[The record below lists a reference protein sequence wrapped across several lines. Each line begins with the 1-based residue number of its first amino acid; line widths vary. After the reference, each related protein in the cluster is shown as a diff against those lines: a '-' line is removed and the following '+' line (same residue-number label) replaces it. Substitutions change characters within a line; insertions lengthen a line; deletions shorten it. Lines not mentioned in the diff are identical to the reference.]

1 MPSNAELS
9 CLLASVACVE
19 RLTVNGRLRNRIYCR
34 DSPGD
39 TYERI
44 LLRAGEPMHFTD
56 ICAATRKV
64 VRRSKPINP
73 KVVAVQLAADP
84 RFTAMA
90 HSGYWALSVWPDLE
104 TRNIT
109 DIAAA
114 MLAGA
119 KGPMEVRTLSN
130 LIARRRPVA
139 PKSVTASLHR
149 DSRFKRVGPG
159 IWTMV
164 DRTTLGT

>member
-1 MPSNAELS
+1 MA
-9 CLLASVACVE
+9 AYA
-19 RLTVNGRLRNRIYCR
+19 NRIYCR

-56 ICAATRKV
+56 IWAATRKV

-90 HSGYWALSVWPDLE
+90 HSGYWALSMWPDVD
-104 TRNIT
+104 TRKIT

-114 MLAGA
+114 LLADTTE
-119 KGPMEVRTLSN
+119 PMKVATLSN

-139 PKSVTASLHR
+139 PKSVTASLHN
-149 DSRFKRVGPG
+149 DARFKRVARGV
-159 IWTMV
+159 WTIV
-164 DRTTLGT
+164 D